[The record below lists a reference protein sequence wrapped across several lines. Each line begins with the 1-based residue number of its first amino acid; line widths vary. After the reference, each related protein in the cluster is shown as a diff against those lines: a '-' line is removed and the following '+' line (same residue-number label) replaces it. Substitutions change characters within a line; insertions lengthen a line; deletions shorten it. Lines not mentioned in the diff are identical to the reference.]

1 MRSRI
6 EGEDR
11 PGEPK
16 EVEGSALFQ
25 IYQAFATAEET
36 AALRQAYADGIGWG
50 DAKTLLFECI
60 DRELAPLR
68 ERYNYLMAHP
78 QEVEAILRQGAEK
91 ARTYSGPL
99 LHKLRAAVGLRP
111 LTVASHADTPK
122 AATRQAGAAFKQY
135 REKDGKFYFKL
146 VRADGAVLLQS
157 LGFDAPR
164 DAGAMIAQLQA
175 QPQSLP
181 EAMDNLQLGDSC
193 SLSDVQLALKE
204 IAES

>member
-1 MRSRI
+1 M
-6 EGEDR
+6 
-11 PGEPK
+11 
-16 EVEGSALFQ
+16 
-25 IYQAFATAEET
+25 
-36 AALRQAYADGIGWG
+36 
-50 DAKTLLFECI
+50 
-60 DRELAPLR
+60 
-68 ERYNYLMAHP
+68 
-78 QEVEAILRQGAEK
+78 RQGAEK

-135 REKDGKFYFKL
+135 RDKDGKFYFKL